1 MKKSRL
7 SVCCGNCEWYRQFD
21 EDFVCTNP
29 NSTEVMA
36 NKRKEDYCEIFKERE
51 VVFDGD
57 NTIQS

>member
-1 MKKSRL
+1 MKRSRL

-51 VVFDGD
+51 VVFDE
-57 NTIQS
+57 